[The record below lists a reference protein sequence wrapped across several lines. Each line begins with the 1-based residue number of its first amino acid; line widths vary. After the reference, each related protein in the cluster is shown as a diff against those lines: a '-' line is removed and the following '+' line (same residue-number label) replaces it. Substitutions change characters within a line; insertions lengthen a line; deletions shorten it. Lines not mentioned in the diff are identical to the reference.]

1 MQPNTETCSA
11 PEISQRQRR
20 CSCSPAR
27 RTRGRTFAPYE
38 DLRRCDTTRTTLKAS
53 MAFCAEA
60 TLPRRIFFRWLR
72 VYGAPSRLSSWSTET
87 ANTAGSTGLW
97 ASRGVVPQITDADR
111 SAPTSLGANQP
122 WPSFAEKGAVN
133 GHGGGIGQFGGW
145 FTTTCPSC
153 AQEPG
158 KTELLA
164 NGLQT
169 SDDQEALH
177 L

>member
-1 MQPNTETCSA
+1 
-11 PEISQRQRR
+11 
-20 CSCSPAR
+20 
-27 RTRGRTFAPYE
+27 
-38 DLRRCDTTRTTLKAS
+38 
-53 MAFCAEA
+53 
-60 TLPRRIFFRWLR
+60 
-72 VYGAPSRLSSWSTET
+72 
-87 ANTAGSTGLW
+87 
-97 ASRGVVPQITDADR
+97 VPQITDADR

>member
-1 MQPNTETCSA
+1 VQPITETCSA
-11 PEISQRQRR
+11 PEISPRQRR

-38 DLRRCDTTRTTLKAS
+38 DLRRCDTARTTLKAS
-53 MAFCAEA
+53 MTFRAEA
-60 TLPRRIFFRWLR
+60 TLPRRIFFLSVAASLWRSL
-72 VYGAPSRLSSWSTET
+72 SRLSSWSTET
-87 ANTAGSTGLW
+87 ASTAGSTGLW

-111 SAPTSLGANQP
+111 SAPTSLGANQS
-122 WPSFAEKGAVN
+122 WPSFAEKGTVN
-133 GHGGGIGQFGGW
+133 GHGGGVGQFGGW

-158 KTELLA
+158 KTELLT

-169 SDDQEALH
+169 SDD
-177 L
+177 